1 MNPYISVVI
10 KPTMACNLDCRH
22 CYHRLEERVSGSITS
37 GTLDKLFRLISEDYE
52 SAWFIWHGGE
62 PMMLSI
68 QFYRDIISL
77 QNKYFGKGTHRVG
90 NTIQTNGTF
99 IDRKFANFCR
109 ENQINIG
116 VSFEGPYDGA
126 LRQKGELVDKNL
138 AYLSKKEHVF
148 SVNSTISSET
158 VGKQV
163 ELYRYFRDRNI
174 NLSLAPIIPSGCAAD
189 DISVIPDADQYIAE
203 SIKVF
208 DEWLFDKDSDVPLI
222 PHYLYLLNALGEPV
236 DSDCAHN
243 SCLTKWLCIY
253 PNGDFYPCAKNCPE
267 KYRLANIEDIEHI
280 NEVFMTEGFRQI
292 LLGTI
297 SRREKCKSG
306 CEFFDYC
313 NGGCSIDAFYE
324 CGIENIGGN
333 SCRIFKGVFR
343 HVMDVSE
350 EILRDKPDLS
360 QYNKYVRDA
369 IIGKLV
375 NPKII
380 NI

>member
-22 CYHRLEERVSGSITS
+22 CYHRQEERVSGSISS
-37 GTLDKLFRLISEDYE
+37 GTLDKLFRLISEEYE

-68 QFYRDIISL
+68 QFYRDVISF

-116 VSFEGPYDGA
+116 ISFEGPYDGV

-138 AYLSKKEHVF
+138 VYLSKKEHVF

-174 NLSLAPIIPSGCAAD
+174 NLSLSPIIPSGCAAD
-189 DISVIPDADQYIAE
+189 DTSLIPDADQYIAE
-203 SIKVF
+203 SIKAF

-222 PHYLYLLNALGEPV
+222 PHYLYLLNALGESV

-253 PNGDFYPCAKNCPE
+253 PNGDVYPCAKNCPE
-267 KYRLANIEDIEHI
+267 KYRLANIADIEHI

-297 SRREKCKSG
+297 ARREKCKSE
-306 CEFFDYC
+306 CEFFDHC
-313 NGGCSIDAFYE
+313 NGGCSIDACYE

-333 SCRIFKGVFR
+333 SCRIFKGIFR